1 MLLKGKKGVVLGV
14 ANDKSIA
21 WGIAKMASEH
31 GAELAFSY
39 QGENLKTR
47 VEPLAQSIG
56 SSILVECDVSRD
68 ESIENLFSVLKEKWG
83 KIDFI
88 IHSIAFA
95 NKEYLKN
102 EYFNVTRDAFSQA
115 MDISVYS
122 LTAICKHAEPMLN
135 EGGSILTLTYH
146 GAQQVVKNY
155 NVMGVAKAAL
165 ECSVKYLA
173 HDLGHKNI
181 RVNAISAGPIRT
193 LAASGIGDFK
203 KMLKEHESIA
213 PLKRNTTLEDVAGT
227 GVYLLSSLSSGVTGE
242 NVYVDCGYS
251 VMSGSVSE

>member
-1 MLLKGKKGVVLGV
+1 MLLKGKKGIVLGV

-21 WGIAKMASEH
+21 WGIAKMAKEH

-47 VEPLAQSIG
+47 VEPLAQSLNSEIV
-56 SSILVECDVSRD
+56 VECDVTKD
-68 ESIENLFSVLKEKWG
+68 ESVKNLFSVLESKWG

-102 EYFNVTRDAFSQA
+102 EYFNVTREAFAQA
-115 MDISVYS
+115 MDISAYS
-122 LTAICKHAEPMLN
+122 LTSICKHAEPILN
-135 EGGSILTLTYH
+135 EGSSILTLTYH
-146 GAQQVVKNY
+146 GSQQVVKNY

-173 HDLGHKNI
+173 NDLGSKNI
-181 RVNAISAGPIRT
+181 RVNSISAGPIRT

-203 KMLKEHESIA
+203 KMLKEHEIIS

-242 NVYVDCGYS
+242 NIYVDCGYS
-251 VMSGSVSE
+251 IMSGSVSE